1 MDKLNNMQEQMDNIS
16 EKKDGNFK
24 NQNKY
29 DSVTDMNNDFNGF

>member
-1 MDKLNNMQEQMDNIS
+1 MDKLNNMQEQMANIS

-29 DSVTDMNNDFNGF
+29 DRSKIV